1 MGWETKVAQMKM
13 ETGQSERMEEKAKEK
28 EKRWQDEESR
38 STRVEERGG

>member
-1 MGWETKVAQMKM
+1 MGWETKVAQTKM
-13 ETGQSERMEEKAKEK
+13 ETGQSERMEEKAK